1 MQGWEPLWRRDAV
14 AAQWLDPD
22 PSVLAVADRL
32 RAEGVRRVYDLGCSV
47 GRHAAALAERGFSV
61 VASDLSP
68 TALQRCQA
76 ALGRLGA
83 PTSLL
88 EADMRR
94 LALADRSVDW
104 VLAYHVLYHA
114 TANEVAAS
122 FGEIRRVL
130 ARRPT
135 DAAARP

>member
-32 RAEGVRRVYDLGCSV
+32 RAEGVRRVYDLGCGV

-61 VASDLSP
+61 VA
-68 TALQRCQA
+68 ALQRCQA

-83 PTSLL
+83 PTGLL